1 MTARAADVIVIGAG
15 ANGLVAATVLAQA
28 GLEVLVLEREDSA
41 GGQARELEFAPG
53 FRAVPLAID
62 AGWLPAPIART
73 LGIGTVDYIPEDTAI
88 TVMAEP
94 GRFLML
100 SRDAGRAAEAIR
112 EWSSTDAAQ
121 WPAFTTRLHRLA
133 EFLGAL
139 YLLPAPDIDTRS
151 PGELL
156 ALAGLGR
163 KFRGLGRADMIE
175 FLRMLPMSVCELL
188 DDTFECE
195 PLKAAIAPGGVLDHS
210 HGPRSGG
217 TGFVLLHHLV
227 GAPSGSV
234 RGRVP
239 WRGGP
244 AEFTEAAEAAVRKAG
259 AKLRTAA
266 AVERILVK
274 DDAVAGV
281 ALVGGEE
288 IDAGAVL
295 STAVPATTLL
305 EWVDPVWLDPEF
317 SHAVSNVRHR
327 GCTAFVLYA
336 LESLPEIRGLA
347 AQARTGIVS
356 LTSSLMAL
364 EKAADAAKYGTVSER
379 PHVEVTVPT
388 LRSPHLAP
396 AGHHVMVARVQ
407 YVPYRLGDGAAWDD
421 VRRESLMARVD
432 AAIEEYAPGFA
443 SQVLHRVALTPADLE
458 RHYGLREGAAS
469 QGELGLDQILFM
481 RPVAGFGRHATP
493 IRGLYLGGAGTHPGP
508 GVVGGPG
515 WLAARRVLENQKR
528 RGDSR

>member
-28 GLEVLVLEREDSA
+28 GLQVLVLEVEDQA

-53 FRAVPLAID
+53 FRAAPLAIEG
-62 AGWLPAPIART
+62 GWLPSPIART
-73 LGIGTVDYIPEDTAI
+73 LGIGSLEFAPADAAI

-121 WPAFTTRLHRLA
+121 WPAFTTQLHRLA

-139 YLLPAPDIDTRS
+139 YMLPAPDIDTRA

-163 KFRGLGRADMIE
+163 KFRGLGPADMIE

-188 DDTFECE
+188 DDRFECE
-195 PLKAAIAPGGVLDHS
+195 PLKAAIAPGGVLEHS
-210 HGPRSGG
+210 QGPRSGG

-234 RGRVP
+234 RGRLP

-244 AEFTEAAEAAVRKAG
+244 AAFTQAAEAAARKAG
-259 AKLRTAA
+259 AKLRTGATVA
-266 AVERILVK
+266 RILVK

-281 ALVGGEE
+281 TLAGGEE
-288 IDAGAVL
+288 IAARAVL
-295 STAVPATTLL
+295 STAAPATTLL
-305 EWVDPVWLDPEF
+305 DWVDPVWLDPEF
-317 SHAVSNVRHR
+317 AHAVSNVRHR

-336 LESLPEIRGLA
+336 LDELPEIRGLSTEGRA
-347 AQARTGIVS
+347 GIVS
-356 LTSSLMAL
+356 LTSSMVAL
-364 EKAADAAKYGTVSER
+364 EKAADAAKYGAVSER
-379 PHVEVTVPT
+379 PHVEITVPT
-388 LRSPHLAP
+388 LRSPQLAP
-396 AGHHVMVARVQ
+396 AGSHVMVARVQ
-407 YVPYRLGDGAAWDD
+407 YAPYRLDDGATWDD
-421 VRRESLMARVD
+421 ARRESLMARVD
-432 AAIEEYAPGFA
+432 AAIEECAPGFA
-443 SQVLHRVALTPADLE
+443 SHVLHRVALTPADLE
-458 RHYGLREGAAS
+458 RHFGLREGAAS

-481 RPVAGFGRHATP
+481 RPVAGFGRHTTP
-493 IRGLYLGGAGTHPGP
+493 IGGLYLGGAGTHPGP

-515 WLAARRVLENQKR
+515 WLAARRMLENPRR